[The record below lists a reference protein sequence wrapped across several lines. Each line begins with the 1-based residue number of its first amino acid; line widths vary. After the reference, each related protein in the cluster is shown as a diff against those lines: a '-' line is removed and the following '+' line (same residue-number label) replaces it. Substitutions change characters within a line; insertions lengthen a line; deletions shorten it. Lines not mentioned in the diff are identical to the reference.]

1 MARLD
6 RAQAQTSDVDAWQ
19 HSTATVLSLS
29 SAFMARAEAVLL
41 KYRWLLPLGSF
52 FAGWLSVFFVQRGD
66 SLAKV
71 PALLV
76 LAGWIWL
83 YIQPCMQQGVE
94 RVAHSYW
101 RSRGFIL
108 LAQSIQQQVLFFS
121 LPFLLLATSGAD
133 QGQLLVTTS
142 VIIAA
147 AISTIDALYQ
157 RHIAGRQLLRLGFH
171 SLCSFVA
178 ALVVLPIV
186 VRIPVESSFRIAM
199 SFVVLWLLLATPFMY
214 SKKRQ
219 FSLGLLLLALVFPVF
234 VWSVRAHIPAAG
246 IRVESVVLTGG
257 VHQHDARDNLETV
270 TVDMLERG
278 LYAHAA
284 ISAPRGLSQQVYFEW
299 RHGDIVDAMPVM
311 IEGGG
316 SEGFH
321 TYAWKRHF
329 GTTPAGAW
337 YVDIRTP
344 QGQLLERVA
353 FDVVESDAEAAKAAA
368 TAALSR
374 SSVRGLAMNPVMK
387 LGSAMRA
394 GVSIPLSTR

>member
-6 RAQAQTSDVDAWQ
+6 RAQAQSSEADVWR
-19 HSTATVLSLS
+19 HSATTVLSS
-29 SAFMARAEAVLL
+29 PPAFMARAAAVLL
-41 KYRWLLPLGSF
+41 KYRWLLPLVSF
-52 FAGWLSVFFVQRGD
+52 IAGWAGFFLVQRGD

-71 PALLV
+71 PAVLV
-76 LAGWIWL
+76 LSGWIWL
-83 YIQPCMQQGVE
+83 YIQPCMQHGVE
-94 RVAHSYW
+94 RVASSYW
-101 RSRGFIL
+101 RSQGFIL

-133 QGQLLVTTS
+133 PGQLLVTAS
-142 VIIAA
+142 VVIAA
-147 AISTIDALYQ
+147 GVSTVDSLYQ
-157 RHIAGRQLLRLGFH
+157 RYIAGRQLLRLGFH

-219 FSLGLLLLALVFPVF
+219 FSLGLLLLALVFPVL

-246 IRVESVVLTGG
+246 IRVESVVLTSAE
-257 VHQHDARDNLETV
+257 HRHDAGDNLKTV
-270 TVDMLERG
+270 TVAMLERG

-299 RHGDIVDAMPVM
+299 RHGDIVDVMPVM
-311 IEGGG
+311 VEGGG

-337 YVDIRTP
+337 QVDIRTP
-344 QGQLLERVA
+344 QGQLLERMA
-353 FDVVESDAEAAKAAA
+353 FDVVESSSGLAKAAA
-368 TAALSR
+368 TAVLSR
-374 SSVRGLAMNPVMK
+374 SSVSGLAMKPAMK
-387 LGSAMRA
+387 LGSSARA